1 MNLKKISYEELNS
14 RAKEIYNFQ
23 KVSAVLADYG
33 FATMWLN
40 NDWEGADFIAVHV
53 DGVTHLKVQLKGRL
67 SFAKKYRG
75 KNIHIC
81 FRENGETYLYPHDEV
96 LGEVESRISDQ
107 TWVVE
112 GKWSSNKLSKA
123 NQLLLEPYRL

>member
-1 MNLKKISYEELNS
+1 MKFEKISYDKLNG
-14 RAKEIYNFQ
+14 RAKEAYNFQ

-53 DGVTHLKVQLKGRL
+53 DGETHLKVQLKARL

-75 KNIHIC
+75 KNIFIC
-81 FRENGETYLYPHDEV
+81 FREDGETYLYPHDEV
-96 LGEVESRISDQ
+96 LAQVEDRISDR
-107 TWVVE
+107 TWNQE
-112 GKWSSNKLSKA
+112 G
-123 NQLLLEPYRL
+123 R